1 MGGGKH
7 LFSSLGF
14 LYSHWP
20 LMSGRFMVSFARAQA
35 FIEKGK
41 VFQKPDNMIMKA
53 QRVSDRSRTQ
63 SGRFIFFSKE
73 LKFKVSFYV
82 HCSWNH
88 SWCWEKWKSTLYV
101 HKCINNIFYFLE
113 KHLLVQSGMV
123 IIILREKWDY
133 LYSFNC
139 YRISFIELKSPIS
152 FGLAICRVKQ
162 QSRKRH
168 CGIYGVW

>member
-63 SGRFIFFSKE
+63 SGRFFFPR
-73 LKFKVSFYV
+73 
-82 HCSWNH
+82 SWNSKFPFMSTVVRITVGVGKSGNQLYMCINVQTISSAFLKNI
-88 SWCWEKWKSTLYV
+88 SWFRVGWLSLFWEKNETTFAVLIATEYV
-101 HKCINNIFYFLE
+101 SLN
-113 KHLLVQSGMV
+113 
-123 IIILREKWDY
+123 
-133 LYSFNC
+133 
-139 YRISFIELKSPIS
+139 
-152 FGLAICRVKQ
+152 
-162 QSRKRH
+162 
-168 CGIYGVW
+168 